1 LKTTIGYTES
11 QARGV
16 DLTQEMLTFESVS
29 PHLLRVG
36 ACHDNLGDVL
46 LKKTKIIC
54 TLGPASSSKQMIE
67 KLFQAGMNGVRINTA
82 YGDLAQYQSV
92 IETVRE
98 ITDIPIIIDI
108 KGPEIR
114 IRASERKVLS
124 KGDILEVGFDG
135 EAVCFNHDFYDQ
147 MGVDD
152 EVYIDNGKIRTRVV
166 EKKDRKLR
174 LLALNS
180 GSIEDG
186 KGVNIPNK
194 HLSVPT
200 FPEKDLEIIRFA
212 EKYDIEYIALSF
224 TRNAEDVKNLSQTN
238 NYKGGIIAKI
248 ENSEGVQNVEEI
260 LDVCHGIMVARGDLG
275 VEIPPERVPLV
286 QKSLIKLSN
295 QKGKLVVTATEMLES
310 MIHQPNPTRAEVSDV
325 ANAILDGSDAVML
338 SGETAVGSY
347 PVEAVEMMT
356 RIANETEKAVKSNV
370 EDTPFINISDT
381 VSKAIQRIC
390 QSMPVHNVITLTRSG
405 YTARMIAR
413 FKIAQPII
421 AVTPEIKV
429 KKQLELTFGVYP
441 VVIDYLEE
449 KDKILAVATRLYEMH
464 LVDDEETV
472 LFTAGERTTME
483 HASNSIEIH
492 KIRELRKFGS
502 F

>member
-1 LKTTIGYTES
+1 
-11 QARGV
+11 
-16 DLTQEMLTFESVS
+16 M
-29 PHLLRVG
+29 
-36 ACHDNLGDVL
+36 

-54 TLGPASSSKQMIE
+54 TVGPASFSKQTIGKM
-67 KLFQAGMNGVRINTA
+67 FQAGMNGVRINTA
-82 YGDLAQYQSV
+82 YGNLAQYQSV

-98 ITDIPIIIDI
+98 IAEIPIIIDI

-114 IRASERKVLS
+114 INTSQRKIFS
-124 KGDILEVGFDG
+124 KGDILEIGFDN
-135 EAVCFNHDFYDQ
+135 EEVRFNHDFYDK
-147 MGVDD
+147 MEVDD

-174 LLALNS
+174 LLTLTS
-180 GSIEDG
+180 GVIEDG

-200 FPEKDLEIIRFA
+200 FPEKDLEIIKFA
-212 EKYDIEYIALSF
+212 KKHDVEYVALSF

-238 NYKGGIIAKI
+238 SFEGGIIAKI

-260 LDVCHGIMVARGDLG
+260 LDAASGLMVARGDLG
-275 VEIPPERVPLV
+275 VEIEPEKVPLV
-286 QKSLIKLSN
+286 QKSIIRLSN

-310 MIHQPNPTRAEVSDV
+310 MINQPNPTRAEVSDV

-338 SGETAVGSY
+338 SGETAVGQY

-381 VSKAIQRIC
+381 VSKAVQRIC
-390 QSMPVHNVITLTRSG
+390 LSMPIHKVIPLTRSG

-421 AVTPEIKV
+421 AITHEIKV

-441 VVIDYLEE
+441 VLINYHKE
-449 KDKILAVATRLYEMH
+449 KDRILTVANQLHEMH
-464 LVDDEETV
+464 LVDNEETV
-472 LFTAGERTTME
+472 LFTEGVRTTME

-492 KIRELRKFGS
+492 KIEELRKLTS
-502 F
+502 S

>member
-1 LKTTIGYTES
+1 MHKGE
-11 QARGV
+11 
-16 DLTQEMLTFESVS
+16 
-29 PHLLRVG
+29 
-36 ACHDNLGDVL
+36 VL

-54 TLGPASSSKQMIE
+54 TVGPASSSKQTIE
-67 KLFQAGMNGVRINTA
+67 KMFQAGMNGARINTA
-82 YGDLAQYQSV
+82 YGNLAQYQSV

-98 ITDIPIIIDI
+98 VADIPIIIDI

-114 IRASERKVLS
+114 IRASQRKVIS
-124 KGDILEVGFDG
+124 KGDILEVGFNG
-135 EAVCFNHDFYDQ
+135 EEVSFNHDFYDE
-147 MGVDD
+147 MAVDD
-152 EVYIDNGKIRTRVV
+152 EVDIDNGKIRTHVV
-166 EKKDRKLR
+166 ELKDRKLR
-174 LLALNS
+174 LLTLDS
-180 GSIEDG
+180 GVIEDG
-186 KGVNIPNK
+186 KGVNVPNK

-200 FPEKDLEIIRFA
+200 FPEKDLEIISFA
-212 EKYDIEYIALSF
+212 KKHDVEYVALSF

-238 NYKGGIIAKI
+238 GFGGGIIAKI
-248 ENSEGVQNVEEI
+248 ENFEGVQNVEEI
-260 LDVCHGIMVARGDLG
+260 LEAASGLMVARGDLG
-275 VEIPPERVPLV
+275 VEIEPEKVPLV
-286 QKSLIKLSN
+286 QKSLIKLCN

-310 MIHQPNPTRAEVSDV
+310 MINQPCPTRAEVSDV

-338 SGETAVGSY
+338 SGETAVGQY

-381 VSKAIQRIC
+381 VSRAIQDIC
-390 QSMPVHNVITLTRSG
+390 QSMPVHKVITLTRSG

-429 KKQLELTFGVYP
+429 KKQLELIFGVYP
-441 VVIDYLEE
+441 VLINYNEE
-449 KDKILAVATRLYEMH
+449 KDRISEVTNQLHKMH

-472 LFTAGERTTME
+472 LFTEGVRTAME

-492 KIRELRKFGS
+492 NIKELREFS
-502 F
+502 ASSALTTFW

>member
-1 LKTTIGYTES
+1 
-11 QARGV
+11 
-16 DLTQEMLTFESVS
+16 
-29 PHLLRVG
+29 
-36 ACHDNLGDVL
+36 
-46 LKKTKIIC
+46 
-54 TLGPASSSKQMIE
+54 
-67 KLFQAGMNGVRINTA
+67 MNGARINTA
-82 YGDLAQYQSV
+82 YGNLAQYESV
-92 IETVRE
+92 IKTVRE
-98 ITDIPIIIDI
+98 VADIPVIIDI

-114 IRASERKVLS
+114 IRASQRKVIS

-135 EAVCFNHDFYDQ
+135 EEVSFNHDFYDE

-152 EVYIDNGKIRTRVV
+152 EVYIDNGKIRTHVV

-174 LLALNS
+174 LLTLD
-180 GSIEDG
+180 GGVIEDG

-200 FPEKDLEIIRFA
+200 FPEKDLEIISFA
-212 EKYDIEYIALSF
+212 KKHDVEYVALSF

-238 NYKGGIIAKI
+238 GFGGGIIAKI
-248 ENSEGVQNVEEI
+248 ENSEGVQNVKEI
-260 LDVCHGIMVARGDLG
+260 LEVSSGLMVARGDLG
-275 VEIPPERVPLV
+275 VEIEPEKVPLV
-286 QKSLIKLSN
+286 QKSLIKLCN

-310 MIHQPNPTRAEVSDV
+310 MINQPNPTRAEVSDV
-325 ANAILDGSDAVML
+325 ANAILDGSDAIML
-338 SGETAVGSY
+338 SGETAAGQY

-381 VSKAIQRIC
+381 VSRAIHDIC
-390 QSMPVHNVITLTRSG
+390 QSMPIHKVIPLTRSG

-429 KKQLELTFGVYP
+429 KKQLELIFGVYP
-441 VVIDYLEE
+441 VLINYREE
-449 KDKILAVATRLYEMH
+449 KDRLLTVANQLHKMH

-472 LFTAGERTTME
+472 LFTEGVRTTME

-492 KIRELRKFGS
+492 KIKELREFAASSGLTTYW
-502 F
+502 

>member
-1 LKTTIGYTES
+1 
-11 QARGV
+11 V
-16 DLTQEMLTFESVS
+16 
-29 PHLLRVG
+29 
-36 ACHDNLGDVL
+36 
-46 LKKTKIIC
+46 
-54 TLGPASSSKQMIE
+54 GPASFSKQMIE
-67 KLFQAGMNGVRINTA
+67 NMFQAGMNGARINTA
-82 YGDLAQYQSV
+82 YGNLPQYQSI

-98 ITDIPIIIDI
+98 VADIPIIIDV

-114 IRASERKVLS
+114 IRASQRKTFS
-124 KGDILEVGFDG
+124 RGDILEVGSESEDLS
-135 EAVCFNHDFYDQ
+135 FNHDIYDE

-174 LLALNS
+174 LLTLD
-180 GSIEDG
+180 GGVIEDG
-186 KGVNIPNK
+186 KGVNVPNK

-200 FPEKDLEIIRFA
+200 FPEKDLEIIKFA
-212 EKYDIEYIALSF
+212 EKHDVEYIALSF

-238 NYKGGIIAKI
+238 GFQGGIIAKI
-248 ENSEGVQNVEEI
+248 ENFEGVQNVEKI
-260 LDVCHGIMVARGDLG
+260 LDACSGIMVARGDLG
-275 VEIPPERVPLV
+275 VEIEPEKVPLV
-286 QKSLIKLSN
+286 QKSLIKLCN

-310 MIHQPNPTRAEVSDV
+310 MINQPNPTRAEVSDV

-338 SGETAVGSY
+338 SGETAVGQY

-381 VSKAIQRIC
+381 VSRAIQRIC
-390 QSMPVHNVITLTRSG
+390 QNMPLHKVIPLTRSG

-421 AVTPEIKV
+421 AVTPELKV

-441 VVIDYLEE
+441 VLINYSEE
-449 KDKILAVATRLYEMH
+449 KDRISDVANQLHEMH
-464 LVDDEETV
+464 LVDDGEMV
-472 LFTAGERTTME
+472 LFTAAMRTVME

-492 KIRELRKFGS
+492 NIKELRNFAS
-502 F
+502 S